1 VSARVL
7 SQLVALGFIIL
18 GLLAF
23 STRFYTR
30 SQVQT
35 GLQESLWRLTYSV
48 GFDKD
53 GPLAQMRVSLPTS
66 TEAAEV
72 EVEELSHTG
81 LEGVIRETPQ
91 SQNRELHLTT
101 DIGGPYQVTAE
112 FDVRLRPENA
122 WDEQNAMVTLTS
134 GARNRFLRSE
144 ETYELAGSGI
154 RKVLQER
161 PRAEMTDGEY
171 VQQLFEY
178 CSQSLKDPRIVNE
191 AERAETLSAASDVA
205 SALAYHQA
213 TPLGRARTLV
223 TLCRAAKI
231 PARLITGF
239 ELRQAESAEPHVWME
254 AFYGHRWVPFDPTNG
269 FARHLPAEYVPIRRD
284 SGDGES
290 LVLGTGVRD
299 VTQRYTIVR
308 LAPPEKLL
316 QAEMRRPSQVFDLTR
331 LPVEMHEVMSL
342 MLLLPLGALITA
354 IFRNIIGIR
363 TLGTFAPA
371 LLAMSFIY
379 AAWSTGLVILIT
391 VLMAG
396 YVGRKLLDRLHL
408 LMVPRS
414 SIVLTIIILFVV
426 FGVSVIDYMAPAS
439 GVRAVLLP
447 LVILT
452 ILIERFFVTAEE
464 DGTTFAIQLVVG
476 TFVVAAFCYLILS
489 WEEIGQILLIYPEL
503 HFFTI
508 AAFVWIGRY
517 SGYRLVELWR
527 FRDMVK

>member
-1 VSARVL
+1 MSARVL
-7 SQLVALGFIIL
+7 SQLVALGFIVL
-18 GLLAF
+18 GILAF
-23 STRFYTR
+23 SMRYYSRTEAKIA
-30 SQVQT
+30 
-35 GLQESLWRLTYSV
+35 LQDSLWRLSYDVDFDVTGPV
-48 GFDKD
+48 GN
-53 GPLAQMRVSLPTS
+53 LRVSLPTS
-66 TEAAEV
+66 SPAAEV
-72 EVEELSHTG
+72 EVEELSTTN
-81 LEGVIRETPQ
+81 LEEEINETAI
-91 SQNRELHLTT
+91 SKNRELV
-101 DIGGPYQVTAE
+101 VTSQSTGTYEVKAE
-112 FDVRLRPENA
+112 FEIRLRPRYSWEV
-122 WDEQNAMVTLTS
+122 QNALADLTASARTRFMRSEDTYNTS
-134 GARNRFLRSE
+134 GA
-144 ETYELAGSGI
+144 GV
-154 RKVLQER
+154 RKVLQEI
-161 PRAEMTDGEY
+161 PRGEMTAGEY
-171 VQQLFEY
+171 VQQIFEY
-178 CSQSLKDPRIVNE
+178 CKDNLQGPQLKPD
-191 AERAETLSAASDVA
+191 ETTDAYDGVA
-205 SALAYHQA
+205 FALANHQA
-213 TPLGRARTLV
+213 TALGRARAMV

-239 ELRQAESAEPHVWME
+239 ELRQADNPRPHVWVE
-254 AFYGHRWVPFDPTNG
+254 TFYGNCWVPFDPTYG
-269 FARHLPAEYVPIRRD
+269 DARLMSPNFVAIRRD
-284 SGDGES
+284 GGEGEG
-290 LVLGTGVRD
+290 LVKGTGVSN
-299 VTQRYTIVR
+299 VKTTYTIKR
-308 LAPPEKLL
+308 LAPSGKIL

-331 LPVEMHEVMSL
+331 LPVEMHQIMSL

-379 AAWSTGLVILIT
+379 AAWGTGLVILVT
-391 VLMAG
+391 VLFAG
-396 YVGRKLLDRLHL
+396 YVGRTLLDPLHL

-414 SIVLTIIILFVV
+414 SIVLTLIILFVV

-489 WEEIGQILLIYPEL
+489 WERVGQLLLIYPEL

-508 AAFVWIGRY
+508 AAFIWIGRY